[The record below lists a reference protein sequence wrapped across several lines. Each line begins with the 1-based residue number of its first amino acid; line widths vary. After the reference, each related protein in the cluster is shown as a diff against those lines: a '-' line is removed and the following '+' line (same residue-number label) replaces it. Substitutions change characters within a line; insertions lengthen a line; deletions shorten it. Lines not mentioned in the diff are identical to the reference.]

1 MNPVKKIIVIGLSA
15 LLSFA
20 FTACTAETEKP
31 ADDEQE
37 NKNPVV
43 SMTLSND
50 MVITCELYP
59 EIAPITVENFLSL
72 AKSGFYEG
80 TIFHRVIENF
90 MIQGGGYFIE
100 NNTIFEKG
108 GIAPIKGEFSSNG
121 VSNDL
126 KHEAGVLSMARTAIP
141 DSATSQ
147 FFICSAEAAWLD
159 GDYAAFGKVIDETSL
174 KNVIALSQAA
184 TYTLGYLQNFPVE
197 PISIRSIEVV
207 E

>member
-59 EIAPITVENFLSL
+59 EIAPITVENFLFL
-72 AKSGFYEG
+72 AKSRFYEG

-121 VSNDL
+121 VENDL

-159 GDYAAFGKVIDETSL
+159 GNYAAFGKVIDETSL

>member
-15 LLSFA
+15 LLTFG
-20 FTACTAETEKP
+20 FTACTAEAEAP

-72 AKSGFYEG
+72 VKSGFYEG

-108 GIAPIKGEFSSNG
+108 GATPIKGEFSSNG
-121 VSNDL
+121 VPNDL

-147 FFICSAEAAWLD
+147 FFICSAEASWLD

-184 TYTLGYLQNFPVE
+184 TYTLGYLQNFPIE

>member
-20 FTACTAETEKP
+20 FTACTAETEEP
-31 ADDEQE
+31 ADEERE

-59 EIAPITVENFLSL
+59 EIAPITVENFLAL

-121 VSNDL
+121 VENDL

>member
-121 VSNDL
+121 VENDL

-159 GDYAAFGKVIDETSL
+159 GNYAAFGKVIDETSL